1 MFHKPLSMK
10 KLNYYATVMLLSFG
24 IQSNAQQN
32 DALSFNGT
40 ADYVQVMNADQ
51 LNIINNLTAEAW
63 VQLDKVNGVNI
74 VFSKAWC
81 GISQAAYT
89 MSIADGKLRWS
100 WNANGNC
107 NFSSYI
113 ETNNIVFQVGE
124 CHHLAVVHTNTNVL
138 LYVDGVSVP
147 YTIMQGSYSN
157 IMQSTEPLRIG
168 IYRGLSGSF
177 MYYMDGKIDELKF
190 WDAVRTPQQISYSMN
205 NALAGNESNLVAYYD
220 FENLVAGSFITIP
233 NKATATGSTLDAVS
247 SSTSPLIETSC
258 AILNNLQV
266 EENTLIV
273 NNNSVNVYP
282 NPTTGFVT
290 IEFEKAVDNELIQ
303 VIDTYGKKIK
313 EFKLS
318 GLQTELDLSDLTKGI
333 YYLNV
338 GNSIGSSVKIIK
350 E

>member
-1 MFHKPLSMK
+1 MK
-10 KLNYYATVMLLSFG
+10 KLNYLATVMLLSFG
-24 IQSNAQQN
+24 IQTNAQQN

-40 ADYVQVMNADQ
+40 ADYVQVLNANQ

-81 GISQAAYT
+81 GISQSAYT

-100 WNANGNC
+100 WNADGNC
-107 NFSSYI
+107 NLSSYI

-147 YTIMQGSYSN
+147 YTIMQGGYSN

-205 NALAGNESNLVAYYD
+205 NALVGNEANLVAYYD
-220 FENLVAGSFITIP
+220 FENLVAGSYITIP
-233 NKATATGSTLDAVS
+233 NKAIGTGSSLDAES

-266 EENTLIV
+266 EENTMLL
-273 NNNSVNVYP
+273 NNNTVNVYP
-282 NPTTGFVT
+282 NPTTGSIT

-303 VIDTYGKKIK
+303 VIDAYGKKIK
-313 EFKLS
+313 EIKLS
-318 GLQTELDLSDLTKGI
+318 GLQKELDLSDLTQGI
-333 YYLNV
+333 YYLNFAS
-338 GNSIGSSVKIIK
+338 SIGSSVKIIK

>member
-1 MFHKPLSMK
+1 MK
-10 KLNYYATVMLLSFG
+10 KLNYLATVMLLSFG
-24 IQSNAQQN
+24 IQTNAQQN

-40 ADYVQVMNADQ
+40 ADYVQVLNANQ

-81 GISQAAYT
+81 GISQSAYT

-100 WNANGNC
+100 WNADGNC
-107 NFSSYI
+107 NLSSYI

-147 YTIMQGSYSN
+147 YTIMQGGYSN

-205 NALAGNESNLVAYYD
+205 NALVGNEANLVAYYD
-220 FENLVAGSFITIP
+220 FENLVAGSYITIP
-233 NKATATGSTLDAVS
+233 NKAIGTGSSLDAES

-266 EENTLIV
+266 EENTMLL
-273 NNNSVNVYP
+273 NNNTVNVYP
-282 NPTTGFVT
+282 NPNPTTGSIT

-303 VIDTYGKKIK
+303 VIDAYGKKIK
-313 EFKLS
+313 EIKLS
-318 GLQTELDLSDLTKGI
+318 GLQKELDLSDLTQGI
-333 YYLNV
+333 YYLNFAS
-338 GNSIGSSVKIIK
+338 SIGSSVKIIK